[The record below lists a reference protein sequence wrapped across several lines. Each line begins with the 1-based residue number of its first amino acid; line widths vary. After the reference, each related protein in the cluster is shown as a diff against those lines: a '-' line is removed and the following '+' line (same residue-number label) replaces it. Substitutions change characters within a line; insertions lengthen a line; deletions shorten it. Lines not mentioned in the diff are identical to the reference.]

1 MPAGDAHQT
10 WFPEMI
16 ETLQSEWKGT
26 PSWPELIALAERL
39 DAMLQTIRREQNIL
53 PPMMTCPQCK
63 TRHRA
68 AASRV
73 SVRALLLALGRF
85 GIAGSDEVWTLEK
98 GWKRHREDNALDLY
112 GKKVDE
118 APSSSSYC
126 DGS

>member
-1 MPAGDAHQT
+1 MPTGDAHRT

-16 ETLQSEWKGT
+16 ETLRSEWKGA
-26 PSWPELIALAERL
+26 PSWPDVITLTERL

-73 SVRALLLALGRF
+73 SVRAMLLALGRF
-85 GIAGSDEVWTLEK
+85 GIAGSDEVRTLEK
-98 GWKRHREDNALDLY
+98 GWKKYREDNALDLY
-112 GKKVDE
+112 GKKVAE
-118 APSSSSYC
+118 APPSSSC
-126 DGS
+126 WDGG